1 MGNKT
6 SKKEKK
12 DTPKEPEV
20 KQQEV
25 VSNAPSKSTQQ
36 PRVVIEGSSPKPS
49 RQLDSGE
56 KSKPKRIVE
65 NTELNAEE
73 IIESIPPE
81 ILEKV
86 KGKKVIHIAVLAS
99 ATIQGTSKM
108 QQFPKGGVSV
118 EEALEWIVTENGVD
132 SAVIFDDD
140 SSITIKSG
148 KYVEF
153 EDPNEDD
160 E

>member
-12 DTPKEPEV
+12 DIPKEPEV

-81 ILEKV
+81 ILEYSPLFVIEIERKV

-118 EEALEWIVTENGVD
+118 EGFPLPISHCRGSRMDRDGEWCRFCSHV
-132 SAVIFDDD
+132 
-140 SSITIKSG
+140 
-148 KYVEF
+148 
-153 EDPNEDD
+153 PL
-160 E
+160 